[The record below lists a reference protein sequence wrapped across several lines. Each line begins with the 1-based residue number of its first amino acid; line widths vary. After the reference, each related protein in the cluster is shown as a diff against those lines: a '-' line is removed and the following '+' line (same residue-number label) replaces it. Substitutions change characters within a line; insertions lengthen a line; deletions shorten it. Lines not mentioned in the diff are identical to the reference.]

1 MKQKQL
7 GQFFTPELLSDFM
20 IRLTYSN
27 HITSFLDPAVGKG
40 IFLKSL
46 EKQNPT
52 ITKFAYDVDPKMI
65 TICQQQSFSVKLLQ
79 QDYLLS
85 DSNRL
90 YDLIL
95 CNPPYHKFQ
104 EIKNR
109 KLLIDRFKKQYKVSL
124 SGYTNLYIYFL
135 IKSINELAP
144 NGKCCYIIPAEFLNA
159 GYGKNV
165 KEYLLKTGM
174 LSKIIRFDNQ
184 LNIFEEAITTSC
196 IIVLE
201 NKKHTHIE
209 FLNISDMTQLE
220 NPLELNCVNK
230 KAYSELNPNVKWL
243 QYFHRNNILPYTNLI
258 PFHQIAQVKRGIATG
273 NNDFFVLKQKD
284 ISLHNLTREACIP
297 CACKASDIK
306 KPIFNED
313 SLRELINDNKKIFLF
328 DGTKANTNFD
338 YEYIHQG
345 EKKGYNKGFLTSHRS
360 PWYSIENKQ
369 VFPIWISV
377 FSRNGLKIV
386 RNESLIKNLTTFHG
400 VSFHNSCYTSEDI
413 NILFSYLLTPLAQKI
428 LYINKREYGNGL
440 DKFEPN
446 DLNDAF
452 ILNIQVLSQLDRQK
466 VLTLYDRLN
475 DDDGK
480 QVIRVLNDIF
490 LPYVIPPKFAIT
502 NGTAVS

>member
-1 MKQKQL
+1 MKQKLL
-7 GQFFTPELLSDFM
+7 GQFFTPEILSDFM

-27 HITSFLDPAVGKG
+27 HVTSFLDPAVGKG

-46 EKQNPT
+46 EKRNPT
-52 ITKFAYDVDPKMI
+52 ITKVAYDVDPEMI
-65 TICQQQSFSVKLLQ
+65 AACQRQSFRAQLLQ

-85 DSNRL
+85 DSIRL
-90 YDLIL
+90 YDMIV

-109 KLLIDRFKKQYKVSL
+109 KLLIDRFKKLYNVSL

-135 IKSINELAP
+135 IKSINELTP
-144 NGKCCYIIPAEFLNA
+144 HGKCCYIVPAEFLNA
-159 GYGKNV
+159 GYGRNV
-165 KEYLLKTGM
+165 KEYLLKKGM

-201 NKKHTHIE
+201 NKRHTHVE
-209 FLNISDMTQLE
+209 FLNISDMNQLE
-220 NPLELNCVNK
+220 NPQKLNCVNK
-230 KAYSELNPNVKWL
+230 KAYSELNPRAKWL
-243 QYFHRNNILPYTNLI
+243 QYFQQNNILQYTNLI

-284 ISLHNLTREACIP
+284 IFLHNLTKGACIP
-297 CACKASDIK
+297 CACKACDIK
-306 KPIFNED
+306 KPIFNKD

-328 DGTKANTNFD
+328 DGTKAKTNFD
-338 YEYIHQG
+338 YEYIRQG
-345 EKKGYNKGFLTSHRS
+345 EKKGYNKGFLTSHRY

-369 VFPIWISV
+369 AFPIWISV
-377 FSRNGLKIV
+377 FSRNGLKII

-400 VSFHNSCYTSEDI
+400 VSFHNSCYTPEDI
-413 NILFSYLLTPLAQKI
+413 NVLFSYLLTPLAQKI
-428 LYINKREYGNGL
+428 LYMNKREYGDGL

-452 ILNIQVLSQLDRQK
+452 ILNIQVLSQQDRQK
-466 VLTLYDRLN
+466 VLTLYNRLN
-475 DDDGK
+475 YDDREQLIK
-480 QVIRVLNDIF
+480 MLNDIF
-490 LPYVIPPKFAIT
+490 LPYVIPQKVAVTNKFAI
-502 NGTAVS
+502 S